1 MQNEEL
7 TEAIRKMLIAECAK
21 QWETAQNLAA
31 DYEKQAYI
39 VFSVGIS
46 LLSFAYT
53 AVNSLKGD
61 RGLTVALLWVL
72 IAGAVMIMAWVS
84 TLFRRQALAEH
95 NAIRLEKRLNE
106 LLGEDVYLWQSRYM
120 EEYGIDREVTGLP
133 NKTVQI
139 TSWVLI
145 GILTLVCLLTMVTL
159 LLGTD
164 RFPWIESPVTS
175 WGPFVCAVVYVCWS
189 LFQLV
194 KSFQNDKIR
203 HGKSGN
209 LPKGND

>member
-7 TEAIRKMLIAECAK
+7 TEAIRKMRITECAK

-53 AVNSLKGD
+53 AVNGLRGD

-84 TLFRRQALAEH
+84 TLFRRQALA
-95 NAIRLEKRLNE
+95 
-106 LLGEDVYLWQSRYM
+106 LL
-120 EEYGIDREVTGLP
+120 
-133 NKTVQI
+133 
-139 TSWVLI
+139 
-145 GILTLVCLLTMVTL
+145 
-159 LLGTD
+159 
-164 RFPWIESPVTS
+164 
-175 WGPFVCAVVYVCWS
+175 
-189 LFQLV
+189 
-194 KSFQNDKIR
+194 
-203 HGKSGN
+203 
-209 LPKGND
+209 